1 MQATLAAR
9 PELAVFK
16 RRIEAV
22 HGLVAEAAC
31 PDRAPLHLSPER
43 RAKLLQTI
51 GVKESATAATPTAA
65 ATPPKA
71 KVLVM
76 PRAKKAKHPFWTQN
90 WFYSAAACVVISIGG
105 FWMLNSVSPKHPQRP
120 DPDASYACSIPSDAR
135 YERDTEELPEPMS
148 MVGVDDI
155 ITVIKPS
162 PPVAPRSVSVAW
174 SAPSK
179 QTRALADAPSLP
191 RPQLSKL
198 AVEVA
203 SVRSYTGTADDGT
216 TGVMEPF
223 EVTEESNIGYAA
235 TSTLAGT
242 RLRTELRDVGSA
254 LSVAE
259 NKSTKDAGAASS
271 DSFLSKRKIERP
283 APKLTGKGGAVA
295 SPAPAAPAIRHAK
308 ERVEYSPFGLNTKGD
323 KGYIASTSLPDT
335 RTATEQEGATT
346 EFLGDIGVTSVRMH
360 TEIRDIGAAVTV
372 DTDQFLKDTGATDN
386 KSLLEYSANTEFGG
400 ARGNFLSKRKTERA
414 APKLASKGGAEAPAA
429 PAASED
435 DKVVLSPFEVSADP
449 SPGFLKRTTRSAGQ
463 KQPKRPDPMATSA
476 AMGPGDIPGLE
487 TNAAEVEPPAQ
498 SAKPVITE
506 DKPLP
511 RPAAPPPPVTIEEV
525 SAAQEAI
532 STFSLHVSDVSFKLA
547 LAALASGTWPDRAT
561 IRPEEFYNAF
571 DYGDPATA
579 ASEKIS
585 CRIEQA
591 AHPFAQQRNL
601 VRIAM
606 RVPATGRGAGQ
617 PLHLTVL
624 LDTSGSMERPDRHAT
639 VRSALATL
647 VGLLGPADRLTLVG
661 FARQPRLLAEALD
674 GNHANQALDLLDRTP
689 AEGGTNLEEA
699 LKLGGELAHRH
710 FETTAQN
717 RIVLLTDGAANLGNA
732 DPDRLSAA
740 VEALRAQRIAF
751 DACGVGLDGLDDTI
765 LEALTRKGDGRYYV
779 LNSPESAD
787 AGFARQLAGALR
799 PAAENV
805 KVQVRFNPARVGR
818 YRLVGFEKHRLREED
833 FRNDAVDAAELA
845 AEEAAVAVYE
855 IEAKPQ
861 GEGEVGEVFVRFRD
875 AATKEMVE
883 RSWTLPYDPRAAAF
897 DRATPSLQL
906 AGTAAML
913 AEKIRGGPAG
923 DRVELDTL
931 APIVSAL
938 RGRRPD
944 DQRLQELSTIFE
956 QLRRLQGR

>member
-1 MQATLAAR
+1 MNSGDVSPEELGRVRGLIDQAL
-9 PELAVFK
+9 K
-16 RRIEAV
+16 Q
-22 HGLVAEAAC
+22 EAAKAV
-31 PDRAPLHLSPER
+31 DGAPPS
-43 RAKLLQTI
+43 
-51 GVKESATAATPTAA
+51 
-65 ATPPKA
+65 
-71 KVLVM
+71 
-76 PRAKKAKHPFWTQN
+76 AKH
-90 WFYSAAACVVISIGG
+90 A
-105 FWMLNSVSPKHPQRP
+105 
-120 DPDASYACSIPSDAR
+120 
-135 YERDTEELPEPMS
+135 
-148 MVGVDDI
+148 
-155 ITVIKPS
+155 
-162 PPVAPRSVSVAW
+162 
-174 SAPSK
+174 
-179 QTRALADAPSLP
+179 
-191 RPQLSKL
+191 
-198 AVEVA
+198 
-203 SVRSYTGTADDGT
+203 
-216 TGVMEPF
+216 
-223 EVTEESNIGYAA
+223 
-235 TSTLAGT
+235 
-242 RLRTELRDVGSA
+242 
-254 LSVAE
+254 
-259 NKSTKDAGAASS
+259 
-271 DSFLSKRKIERP
+271 
-283 APKLTGKGGAVA
+283 
-295 SPAPAAPAIRHAK
+295 
-308 ERVEYSPFGLNTKGD
+308 
-323 KGYIASTSLPDT
+323 
-335 RTATEQEGATT
+335 
-346 EFLGDIGVTSVRMH
+346 
-360 TEIRDIGAAVTV
+360 
-372 DTDQFLKDTGATDN
+372 
-386 KSLLEYSANTEFGG
+386 
-400 ARGNFLSKRKTERA
+400 
-414 APKLASKGGAEAPAA
+414 
-429 PAASED
+429 
-435 DKVVLSPFEVSADP
+435 
-449 SPGFLKRTTRSAGQ
+449 
-463 KQPKRPDPMATSA
+463 
-476 AMGPGDIPGLE
+476 
-487 TNAAEVEPPAQ
+487 
-498 SAKPVITE
+498 

-511 RPAAPPPPVTIEEV
+511 RPAPPPPVTIEEV
-525 SAAQEAI
+525 SAAQEAV

-601 VRIAM
+601 VRIAL

-624 LDTSGSMERPDRHAT
+624 LDTSGSMERPDRRAT

-674 GNHANQALDLLDRTP
+674 GNHANQALALLDRTP

-699 LKLGGELAHRH
+699 LKLGGELARRQ
-710 FETTAQN
+710 FLATAQN
-717 RIVLLTDGAANLGNA
+717 RIVLLTDGAANLGDA

-779 LNSPESAD
+779 LNSPDSAD

-805 KVQVRFNPARVGR
+805 KVQVRFNPARVGH

-883 RSWTLPYDPRAAAF
+883 RSWTLPYEARAAAF
-897 DRATPSLQL
+897 DRASPSLQL

-923 DRVELDTL
+923 DRVELDALT
-931 APIVSAL
+931 PIVNAL
-938 RGRRPD
+938 CGRHPD
-944 DQRLQELSTIFE
+944 DKRLQELATMFA
-956 QLRRLQGR
+956 QMRRLQGK

>member
-1 MQATLAAR
+1 MNHDTIPPVPPTPDDAELEARLVAWVAGEASAFEIETLQAALAAR

-22 HGLVAEAAC
+22 HGLVAEAAH

-179 QTRALADAPSLP
+179 QTRAFADAPSLP

-198 AVEVA
+198 AAEVA

-271 DSFLSKRKIERP
+271 DSFLSKRKTERP
-283 APKLTGKGGAVA
+283 APKLAGKDGAA
-295 SPAPAAPAIRHAK
+295 ATPAPA
-308 ERVEYSPFGLNTKGD
+308 ER
-323 KGYIASTSLPDT
+323 
-335 RTATEQEGATT
+335 
-346 EFLGDIGVTSVRMH
+346 
-360 TEIRDIGAAVTV
+360 
-372 DTDQFLKDTGATDN
+372 
-386 KSLLEYSANTEFGG
+386 
-400 ARGNFLSKRKTERA
+400 
-414 APKLASKGGAEAPAA
+414 
-429 PAASED
+429 AASED
-435 DKVVLSPFEVSADP
+435 DKVVLSPFEVSAER
-449 SPGFLKRTTRSAGQ
+449 SPGFLDKSSHLAGAKR
-463 KQPKRPDPMATSA
+463 PKRPDPMATSA
-476 AMGPGDIPGLE
+476 GRQTGTP
-487 TNAAEVEPPAQ
+487 NAAENSEAVSPEVLKRIRKLVDQVPKQEEAIAADGAPVPA
-498 SAKPVITE
+498 

-511 RPAAPPPPVTIEEV
+511 RPAPPPPVSIEEV
-525 SAAQEAI
+525 SAAQEAV

-606 RVPATGRGAGQ
+606 RVPTTGRGAGT

-647 VGLLGPADRLTLVG
+647 VGLLSPADRLTLVG

-674 GNHANQALDLLDRTP
+674 GNHANQALELLDRTP

-699 LKLGGELAHRH
+699 LKLGGELALRH
-710 FETTAQN
+710 FLATAQN

-779 LNSPESAD
+779 LNAPESAD

-923 DRVELDTL
+923 DRVELDAL
-931 APIVSAL
+931 APVVYAIC
-938 RGRRPD
+938 GRRPD
-944 DQRLQELSTIFE
+944 DQRLQELATMFE
-956 QLRRLQGR
+956 QLRRLQGK

>member
-1 MQATLAAR
+1 MNHATIPPVPPTPDDAELEARLVAWVAGEASAFEIETLQAALAAR

-31 PDRAPLHLSPER
+31 PDRAPLRLSPER
-43 RAKLLQTI
+43 RAILLQTI
-51 GVKESATAATPTAA
+51 GVKESTTAAEPTAIQNHTPSNKSA
-65 ATPPKA
+65 A
-71 KVLVM
+71 
-76 PRAKKAKHPFWTQN
+76 RAKSSVLTMPLARKQPFWTQH
-90 WFYSAAACVVISIGG
+90 WFYSAAACVVIAMIGSMIIMPS
-105 FWMLNSVSPKHPQRP
+105 FQMKRKHEAPEMVSLDLMSPADDANMADPPSVEEEPP
-120 DPDASYACSIPSDAR
+120 AEIAR
-135 YERDTEELPEPMS
+135 
-148 MVGVDDI
+148 GW
-155 ITVIKPS
+155 
-162 PPVAPRSVSVAW
+162 SV
-174 SAPSK
+174 PSK
-179 QTRALADAPSLP
+179 HGSSRMMSSRSSHAMVALGELEKRAPASIRPRAPGSASAKQLAYGFVAAPKEQSFDHYN
-191 RPQLSKL
+191 KL
-198 AVEVA
+198 
-203 SVRSYTGTADDGT
+203 TPTTDDGT

-223 EVTEESNIGYAA
+223 EVTEESSVGYAA

-242 RLRTELRDVGSA
+242 RIRTELRDIGSVV
-254 LSVAE
+254 SVAN
-259 NKSTKDAGAASS
+259 NKADKDAYAPSS
-271 DSFLSKRKIERP
+271 DNFLSKRKTERT
-283 APKLTGKGGAVA
+283 APKLTGKGGAA
-295 SPAPAAPAIRHAK
+295 TPPAPAARAP
-308 ERVEYSPFGLNTKGD
+308 SNTRAQRELVLG
-323 KGYIASTSLPDT
+323 G
-335 RTATEQEGATT
+335 EG
-346 EFLGDIGVTSVRMH
+346 ES
-360 TEIRDIGAAVTV
+360 
-372 DTDQFLKDTGATDN
+372 
-386 KSLLEYSANTEFGG
+386 
-400 ARGNFLSKRKTERA
+400 A
-414 APKLASKGGAEAPAA
+414 APAPAA
-429 PAASED
+429 TED

-449 SPGFLKRTTRSAGQ
+449 SPGFLDKASHRPGA

-476 AMGPGDIPGLE
+476 AMGPGDIAGLE
-487 TNAAEVEPPAQ
+487 ANAAEVEPPNH
-498 SAKPVITE
+498 SAKPVITA
-506 DKPLP
+506 DKPVP
-511 RPAAPPPPVTIEEV
+511 RPAAAPPPAPIEEV
-525 SAAQEAI
+525 NAAQEAV

-661 FARQPRLLAEALD
+661 FARQPRLLVEALD

-699 LKLGGELAHRH
+699 LRLGGELARRH
-710 FETTAQN
+710 FLATAQN

-923 DRVELDTL
+923 DRVELDAL
-931 APIVSAL
+931 APVVNAI
-938 RGRRPD
+938 RGRHPD
-944 DQRLQELSTIFE
+944 DRRIQELVTMFE
-956 QLRRLQGR
+956 QLRRLQGK